1 MKPWEDPRIAAGMK
15 AQLKARRARIVAGEE
30 PLGWKV
36 GFGAPAA
43 MELLKISAPVV
54 GYLMQSGLLV
64 PGGTVSLQGWTKP
77 VAEPE
82 IAVRMG
88 SDLGADAPP
97 DAVAAAIR
105 DIRPAIEL
113 ADLNLTPAADNL
125 EQIIAGD
132 IFHRHVLLSST
143 AQAGPSTA
151 DLTSRVERR
160 GAEVAR
166 TDDLEAL
173 TGKVIDIVAH
183 VASTLAAFGEKLAAG
198 DVVITGSI
206 TPPLMIEPDEPGIRH
221 TIDPIGEVSVV
232 FAHEAP

>member
-1 MKPWEDPRIAAGMK
+1 MKPWEDPRIARGMR
-15 AQLKARRARIVAGEE
+15 AQFQTRRARIAAGEQ

-54 GYLMQSGLLV
+54 GYLMQGALLP
-64 PGGTVSLQGWTKP
+64 PGGTVSLQGWTRP

-82 IAVRMG
+82 IAVRMA
-88 SDLGADAPP
+88 SDLGDDASP

-113 ADLNLTPAADNL
+113 ADLDLTPGADTL
-125 EQIIAGD
+125 EQIVAGD
-132 IFHRHVLLSST
+132 IFQRHVLL
-143 AQAGPSTA
+143 APAGRAGASIA
-151 DLTSRVERR
+151 GLSSRVERR

-166 TDDLEAL
+166 TAELEVL
-173 TGKVIDIVAH
+173 TGRMIDVIGH
-183 VASTLAAFGEKLAAG
+183 VASMLAAFGETLAAG
-198 DVVITGSI
+198 DVVICGSI

-221 TIDPIGEVSVV
+221 IIDPIGDVSVV
-232 FAHEAP
+232 FGHAAA

>member
-1 MKPWEDPRIAAGMK
+1 MKPWEDPRIARGMQ
-15 AQLKARRARIVAGEE
+15 AQLKTRRDRIIAGEQ

-43 MELLKISAPVV
+43 MALLKISRPVV

-64 PGGTVSLQGWTKP
+64 PGSRVSLQGWAKP

-82 IAVRMG
+82 IAVHMDG
-88 SDLGADAPP
+88 NLGTDASP

-125 EQIIAGD
+125 EQIVAGG
-132 IFHRHVLLSST
+132 IFQRHVLL
-143 AQAGPSTA
+143 APAARAGASTA

-160 GAEVAR
+160 GTEVAR
-166 TDDLEAL
+166 TTELEAL

-183 VASTLAAFGEKLAAG
+183 VASTLAAFGETLAAG
-198 DVVITGSI
+198 DVVICGSI

-221 TIDPIGEVSVV
+221 IIDPIGEVSVV
-232 FAHEAP
+232 FEQAAP